1 MTASHDDENFNNSS
15 NPSFNDVL
23 DARLT
28 RRDALRVS
36 VGTAG
41 AAVLGSFPLAGCG
54 GGNVLAAAP
63 APAPARLQRPPP
75 SA

>member
-1 MTASHDDENFNNSS
+1 MTASHENENFNNSS

-28 RRDALRVS
+28 RRNALRLS
-36 VGTAG
+36 MGTAG

-54 GGNVLAAAP
+54 GGNVRRS
-63 APAPARLQRPPP
+63 ARAGSGRCNGRPP

>member
-1 MTASHDDENFNNSS
+1 MTAPHDDENFNNSS

-28 RRDALRVS
+28 RRNALRVS
-36 VGTAG
+36 MGTAG

-54 GGNVLAAAP
+54 GGDVPAAAP
-63 APAPARLQRPPP
+63 APAPARCSGRPP